1 MTSIIAPASGTA
13 KSGVIVIRV
22 SGDNSKKL
30 IEILCKKPCPKP
42 RYASLRQ
49 IFDNDGNIIDNAL
62 VLFFEG
68 PNSFTGED
76 IAEFHIHGGPSVLT
90 AFMSAALKTNLVE
103 LAKPGEF
110 SKRAFRNGKMDLTQA
125 EGLAD
130 LIDAE
135 TEAQRKQAM
144 RQMRGDLKN
153 QAHMWRDEIVD
164 CLAEAEAYIDFPD
177 EDLPSGLSHTN
188 RNRILKLSNSLKL
201 HLEKSKSAQKIR
213 DGLTIIIIGAP
224 NVGKSSFLNAIC
236 GREAAIVSSIAGT
249 TRDIVEVSFVLRNN
263 LVSIADTAGLRE
275 ANDIIEQEGIKRAL
289 EKSQEADLIFGLASN
304 KKEAEFIKTHLN
316 DGDYLI
322 WSKSDTRD
330 DKLIGT
336 IELKNTI
343 AEVEISSKNPD
354 DISLI
359 EDIIIKK
366 CIATSETLEIAPLTR
381 IRHYNAI
388 ERTIAHLDNALLIDD
403 ENPEIACEEL
413 RMAARALGEFV
424 GIVGIE
430 DIYDRIFSSFCIGK

>member
-22 SGDNSKKL
+22 SGNNSKQL
-30 IEILCKKPCPKP
+30 IESLSRKPCPKA

-49 IFDNDGNIIDNAL
+49 IYDKDDNVIDNAL
-62 VLFFEG
+62 IIFFEG

-76 IAEFHIHGGPSVLT
+76 IAEFHIHGGPSVLA
-90 AFMSAALKTNLVE
+90 AFMSTALNTQLVE
-103 LAKPGEF
+103 FAKPGEF

-153 QAHMWRDEIVD
+153 QAQLWRMEIID

-188 RNRILKLSNSLKL
+188 RKRISELSNSLKI

-213 DGLTIIIIGAP
+213 DGLSIIIIGAP
-224 NVGKSSFLNAIC
+224 NVGKSSLLNAIC
-236 GREAAIVSSIAGT
+236 GRDAAIVSSIAGT
-249 TRDIVEVSFVLRNN
+249 TRDIVEVSFILKNN

-289 EKSQEADLIFGLASN
+289 LKAQDADLIFGLASN
-304 KKEAEFIKTHLN
+304 IEEASFIKNHLN
-316 DGDYLI
+316 NGDYLI
-322 WSKSDTRD
+322 WSKSDERSNS
-330 DKLIGT
+330 LIGS
-336 IELKNTI
+336 IEIDNSI
-343 AEVEISSKNPD
+343 NEIEISTKDKN
-354 DISLI
+354 DILI
-359 EDIIIKK
+359 IENVIIEK
-366 CIATSETLEIAPLTR
+366 CVTTSESLEVAPLTR
-381 IRHYNAI
+381 IRHYDAI
-388 ERTIAHLDNALLIDD
+388 DRTVKHLDNALLIDD

-413 RMAARALGEFV
+413 RMAARNLGEFV

>member
-22 SGDNSKKL
+22 SGNNSKKL
-30 IEILCKKPCPKP
+30 IETLSAKACPKP
-42 RYASLRQ
+42 RFASLRQ

-76 IAEFHIHGGPSVLT
+76 VAEFHIHGGPSVLA
-90 AFMSAALKTNLVE
+90 AFMSAALKTNFVE

-135 TEAQRKQAM
+135 TEAQRKQAI

-153 QAHMWRDEIVD
+153 QAHIWRNEIVD

-177 EDLPSGLSHTN
+177 EDLPSGLSNTN
-188 RNRILKLSNSLKL
+188 RNRISKLSTSLKQ
-201 HLEKSKSAQKIR
+201 HLDRSKSAQKIR
-213 DGLTIIIIGAP
+213 DGLNIIIIGAP

-249 TRDIVEVSFVLRNN
+249 TRDIVEVSFILKNN
-263 LVSIADTAGLRE
+263 LISLADTAGLRE

-289 EKSQEADLIFGLASN
+289 EKAKDADLIFGLASN
-304 KKEAEFIKTHLN
+304 KEEAEFIKPHLN

-322 WSKSDTRD
+322 WSKSDARD
-330 DKLIGT
+330 SKLIGS
-336 IELKNTI
+336 IELKDTI
-343 AEVEISSKNPD
+343 SEIEISSQNPD
-354 DISLI
+354 DIYTI
-359 EDIIIKK
+359 EEIIIQK
-366 CIATSETLEIAPLTR
+366 CVTTSENLEIAPLTR

-388 ERTIAHLDNALLIDD
+388 ERTISHLDNALMIDD
-403 ENPEIACEEL
+403 DNPEIACEEL
-413 RMAARALGEFV
+413 RMSARALGEFV